1 MYTQTINARKELCD
15 INSSIT
21 EELYAELRTL
31 VRYLVGCA
39 RVPSWEGQ
47 QSDIVEDIVQETMRR
62 LLERVR
68 KGESGEKPPVQSLKH
83 MMIAIAQNHCR
94 DLRRRDCRLSRWQ
107 TTDIEPSL
115 PRSYVGPAEPA
126 PLLDAVTETVYHERL
141 FGLVAQEV
149 EQFPNKQRTALLVDL
164 ANLMHFD
171 EAPTPLQA
179 AFARAGIQLQQY
191 QQQLPED
198 PRDRSRHTSLLSHA
212 YKRVAHLRSV
222 EEYTS
227 EREKDPVGAVPCAC
241 FL

>member
-1 MYTQTINARKELCD
+1 MYTETINAQSK
-15 INSSIT
+15 ISNISSNIT
-21 EELYAELRTL
+21 LEELYTELRAL
-31 VRYLVGCA
+31 VRYLVSCA

-47 QSDIVEDIVQETMRR
+47 QNDIVEDIVQETMRR

-68 KGESGEKPPVQSLKH
+68 QGERGEKPPVQSLKH
-83 MMIAIAQNHCR
+83 MMIAIAYNYYR
-94 DLRRRDCRLSRWQ
+94 DLRRRDYRLSRLQ
-107 TTDIEPSL
+107 TTDDAPSL
-115 PRSYVGPAEPA
+115 PRSSVGPSESA

-179 AFARAGIQLQQY
+179 AFSRAGIQLQQY
-191 QQQLPED
+191 QQPLPEN

-212 YKRVAHLRSV
+212 YKRVAHLRSI

-227 EREKDPVGAVPCAC
+227 DCEKQGEPVEMCV
-241 FL
+241 

>member
-1 MYTQTINARKELCD
+1 MYTETVNAQKEIYD
-15 INSSIT
+15 ISSNMAL
-21 EELYAELRTL
+21 EELYAELRAL

-39 RVPSWEGQ
+39 HVPSWEGQ
-47 QSDIVEDIVQETMRR
+47 QNDIVEDVVQETMRR

-107 TTDIEPSL
+107 TTDTEPSL
-115 PRSYVGPAEPA
+115 PRSHVGPAEPA

-179 AFARAGIQLQQY
+179 AFSRAGIQLQQY
-191 QQQLPED
+191 QQPLPED

-212 YKRVAHLRSV
+212 YKRVAHLRSI

-227 EREKDPVGAVPCAC
+227 DREQQQEPAEMFV
-241 FL
+241 